1 MISTRTIYVPG
12 YLAPG
17 TTHDTSLEY
26 SLMNISC
33 TALLVCAC
41 VIHRQLLRV
50 HVHAAEASS
59 SSKQKQSKN
68 EPFIIA
74 CYWPDYRT
82 YIDIQTSSRQILT
95 DIILF
100 SIEPNTSKAIDSDGV
115 CCVGKEQYEKAR
127 MARRNSNSFT
137 NLFVSV
143 GGGGRSNA
151 MKEITSSKEQRRKLI
166 RELNALWYVWPCVQ
180 CWKV

>member
-1 MISTRTIYVPG
+1 LWI
-12 YLAPG
+12 
-17 TTHDTSLEY
+17 HY
-26 SLMNISC
+26 SPLMNINRA
-33 TALLVCAC
+33 ALLLCAC
-41 VIHRQLLRV
+41 IIHGQLLYI
-50 HVHAAEASS
+50 HAAEASS

-74 CYWPDYRT
+74 GYWPDYRT

-127 MARRNSNSFT
+127 MARRNSNSST
-137 NLFVSV
+137 NLLVSV

-151 MKEITSSKEQRRKLI
+151 MREITSSKEQRRKLI
-166 RELNALWYVWPCVQ
+166 RELHNLWCV
-180 CWKV
+180 VV